1 MTLPLDQAEHLAQRI
16 AEQLLPFCER
26 GMCVVAGSIRR
37 RRPFVNDIDLVVLPK
52 TGQLLALKAR
62 CKLATEVIKDG
73 DQNMIVRL
81 KNGVQLDVFIAHG
94 EQGDLLETK
103 PTNFGTLLLNRTG
116 STQHNVWLI
125 EHAKSLGLT
134 WNPYHGVFD
143 GDRLLASATEAGI
156 FRALKLDFIEPEQ
169 RER

>member
-1 MTLPLDQAEHLAQRI
+1 MTLPLDQADKLAQRI
-16 AEQLLPFCER
+16 AEQLLPFCEP
-26 GMCVVAGSIRR
+26 GLCAVAGSIRR

-73 DQNMIVRL
+73 EQNMIVRL

-94 EQGDLLETK
+94 EHRDLLETK
-103 PTNFGTLLLNRTG
+103 PTNFGALLLNRTG

-143 GDRLLASATEAGI
+143 GDRLLAGATEADI
-156 FRALKLDFIEPEQ
+156 FRALRLDFIEPER